1 MSETETKKSATE
13 RLEDLEKVLGQII
26 QHIQP
31 LESIAKDLMGLKEA
45 MKLLNNKLEAVV
57 KSANEG
63 GQITDERLSAHMIEA
78 NVKELA
84 GKVDQMVASGL
95 LAATNTVG
103 KESFVVI
110 NEVDPSGKI
119 VNPRMQFL
127 LSALQHEEV
136 RSKLDGAKV
145 GDKIAIGDQGAVINL
160 LEAYTVNNQ
169 NAASP
174 VAEVSTAEAA
184 TDSNQAP
191 ASAPEASPASA

>member
-1 MSETETKKSATE
+1 
-13 RLEDLEKVLGQII
+13 
-26 QHIQP
+26 
-31 LESIAKDLMGLKEA
+31 
-45 MKLLNNKLEAVV
+45 
-57 KSANEG
+57 
-63 GQITDERLSAHMIEA
+63 
-78 NVKELA
+78 
-84 GKVDQMVASGL
+84 MVASGL